1 MQSAGLFQRQPSLS
15 AACRLIDCHRGS
27 RPRKHAHIATA
38 GTLKSHNISPP
49 ARCKCV
55 MVNSIPLRLRKA
67 HTVEVSVDQFEAVNG
82 IRKVTF
88 VTVTKE
94 FERSGNRP
102 RGSMREPEAQAL
114 DSVVEEFDEV
124 LPIRLRNCKEEMSAR

>member
-1 MQSAGLFQRQPSLS
+1 
-15 AACRLIDCHRGS
+15 
-27 RPRKHAHIATA
+27 
-38 GTLKSHNISPP
+38 
-49 ARCKCV
+49 

-67 HTVEVSVDQFEAVNG
+67 LTVEVSVDQFEAVNG